1 MVFNRK
7 FRETFVSTL
16 TRFSFKSGE
25 QTSGNE
31 NKNSREGLKLL
42 KIENTSNK
50 TESQSKTASTCL

>member
-1 MVFNRK
+1 MVFNSK

-25 QTSGNE
+25 QTSGTE

-42 KIENTSNK
+42 KIENKDVSTGA
-50 TESQSKTASTCL
+50 TGATAVAP